1 MEFTL
6 KLYHYGKHNVLH
18 QFEAI
23 GIVRNFSLNS
33 TSLFRTPT
41 PNCGSKWQWVVLLMG
56 II

>member
-1 MEFTL
+1 MELTL